1 MPGSSCSSSRWPRSR
16 SQRPAAARKQHS
28 SSSGTDP
35 ETWAADVCG
44 ALSTWTDDLK
54 TKSQSLSSDLQSS
67 GDLKEVKS
75 KLVAFLD
82 DAKASTQTMV
92 DDVKA
97 AGPPEGKDGTTVQ
110 EDLESGLNEA
120 RDTLDNAESK
130 AEDLDTSNPRAFLT
144 GSLEPRSAGPDR
156 AAGDGRALQEHRE
169 HVRGSRQGDLQRALL
184 QAVPL
189 GLVGLEILDLER
201 EAGQPPLHGGV
212 ELVLVLLGRAL
223 AHG

>member
-1 MPGSSCSSSRWPRSR
+1 VPLARLLVLVLSVAALAF
-16 SQRPAAARKQHS
+16 AAAGCGGGSNDS
-28 SSSGTDP
+28 SSSATDP

-110 EDLESGLNEA
+110 EDLESGLNQA
-120 RDTLDNAESK
+120 RDTLDNAEKK

-144 GSLEPRSAGPDR
+144 GVSNLGQQVQTE
-156 AAGDGRALQEHRE
+156 LQATAEHFKSIE
-169 HVRGSRQGDLQRALL
+169 NTSGDLDKAISNEPACKPFLS
-184 QAVPL
+184 
-189 GLVGLEILDLER
+189 GSSG
-201 EAGQPPLHGGV
+201 
-212 ELVLVLLGRAL
+212 
-223 AHG
+223 

>member
-1 MPGSSCSSSRWPRSR
+1 MPLARLLVLVLSVAALAF
-16 SQRPAAARKQHS
+16 AAAGCGGSDSS

-54 TKSQSLSSDLQSS
+54 MKSQSLSSDLQSS

-144 GSLEPRSAGPDR
+144 GVSSLGQQVQTE
-156 AAGDGRALQEHRE
+156 LQATAEHFKSIE
-169 HVRGSRQGDLQRALL
+169 NTSGDLDKAISNEPACKPFLS
-184 QAVPL
+184 
-189 GLVGLEILDLER
+189 GSSG
-201 EAGQPPLHGGV
+201 
-212 ELVLVLLGRAL
+212 
-223 AHG
+223 

>member
-1 MPGSSCSSSRWPRSR
+1 MPLARLLVLVLSVAALAF
-16 SQRPAAARKQHS
+16 AAAGCGGSDSS

-144 GSLEPRSAGPDR
+144 GVSSLGQQVQTE
-156 AAGDGRALQEHRE
+156 LQATAEHFKSIE
-169 HVRGSRQGDLQRALL
+169 NTSGDLDKAISNEPACKPFLS
-184 QAVPL
+184 
-189 GLVGLEILDLER
+189 GSSG
-201 EAGQPPLHGGV
+201 
-212 ELVLVLLGRAL
+212 
-223 AHG
+223 

>member
-1 MPGSSCSSSRWPRSR
+1 VPLARLLVLVLSVAALAF
-16 SQRPAAARKQHS
+16 AAAGCGGGSNDS

-92 DDVKA
+92 
-97 AGPPEGKDGTTVQ
+97 

-144 GSLEPRSAGPDR
+144 GVSNLGQQVQTE
-156 AAGDGRALQEHRE
+156 LQATAEHFKSIE
-169 HVRGSRQGDLQRALL
+169 NTSGDLDKAISNEPACKPFLS
-184 QAVPL
+184 
-189 GLVGLEILDLER
+189 GSSG
-201 EAGQPPLHGGV
+201 
-212 ELVLVLLGRAL
+212 
-223 AHG
+223 

>member
-1 MPGSSCSSSRWPRSR
+1 MPLARLLVLVLSVATLAF
-16 SQRPAAARKQHS
+16 AAAGCGGSDSS

-44 ALSTWTDDLK
+44 ALSTWSNDLR

-67 GDLKEVKS
+67 SDLKQVKS
-75 KLVAFLD
+75 KLVTFLD

-144 GSLEPRSAGPDR
+144 GVSNLGQQVQTE
-156 AAGDGRALQEHRE
+156 LQATAEHFKSIE
-169 HVRGSRQGDLQRALL
+169 NTSGDLDKAISNEPACKPFLS
-184 QAVPL
+184 
-189 GLVGLEILDLER
+189 GSSG
-201 EAGQPPLHGGV
+201 
-212 ELVLVLLGRAL
+212 
-223 AHG
+223 

>member
-1 MPGSSCSSSRWPRSR
+1 MPLARLLVLVLSVATLAF
-16 SQRPAAARKQHS
+16 AAAGCGGSDSS

-44 ALSTWTDDLK
+44 ALSTWTNDLR

-67 GDLKEVKS
+67 SDLKQVKS
-75 KLVAFLD
+75 KLVTFLD
-82 DAKASTQTMV
+82 DAKASTQKMV

-144 GSLEPRSAGPDR
+144 GVSNLGQQVQTE
-156 AAGDGRALQEHRE
+156 LQATAEHFKSIE
-169 HVRGSRQGDLQRALL
+169 NTSGDLDKAISNEPACKPFLS
-184 QAVPL
+184 
-189 GLVGLEILDLER
+189 GSSG
-201 EAGQPPLHGGV
+201 
-212 ELVLVLLGRAL
+212 
-223 AHG
+223 

>member
-1 MPGSSCSSSRWPRSR
+1 VPLARLLVLVLSVAALAF
-16 SQRPAAARKQHS
+16 AAAGCGGGSNDS

-130 AEDLDTSNPRAFLT
+130 AEDLDTGNPRAFLT
-144 GSLEPRSAGPDR
+144 GVSNLGQQVQTE
-156 AAGDGRALQEHRE
+156 LQATAEHFKSIE
-169 HVRGSRQGDLQRALL
+169 NTSGDLDKAISNEPACKPFLS
-184 QAVPL
+184 
-189 GLVGLEILDLER
+189 GSSG
-201 EAGQPPLHGGV
+201 
-212 ELVLVLLGRAL
+212 
-223 AHG
+223 